1 MGSAEGVAL
10 GRVDVPY
17 SQALP
22 GPGLGSWLPTASLS
36 PETPRVPFG
45 HLDNSFVLLFGQSM
59 RVRSL
64 GAWWRGPGEEL
75 VEVVSQS

>member
-1 MGSAEGVAL
+1 MGGKKAGMSPWVEGLQSSVGSAEGVAL

-22 GPGLGSWLPTASLS
+22 GSGLGSWLPTASLS

-45 HLDNSFVLLFGQSM
+45 HLDNSFVLPFNQSC
-59 RVRSL
+59 S
-64 GAWWRGPGEEL
+64 P
-75 VEVVSQS
+75 